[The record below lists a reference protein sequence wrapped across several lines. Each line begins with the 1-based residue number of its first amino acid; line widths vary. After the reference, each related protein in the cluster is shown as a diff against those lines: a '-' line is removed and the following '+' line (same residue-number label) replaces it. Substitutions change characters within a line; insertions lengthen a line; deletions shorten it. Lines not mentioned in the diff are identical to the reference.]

1 MTDGRS
7 EAETETEIATATA
20 TAEEEAAGWRA
31 LTEGPPPSKRLRE
44 MWAHGLARNPA
55 APADLRARLIG
66 RSHHVMWRSLP
77 SAVVDAALA
86 HPEWKVRSLLA
97 DAQPNISP
105 EQWAR
110 LILGEQ
116 DPRRRWIQTS
126 VAVDR
131 RTELT
136 DAAYEELATDRSAR
150 VRAEAAR
157 LTGLPVRH
165 ITALAADTDPSVR
178 ASACRRAWPHLSAS
192 DRAALLDDPDDEV
205 RGEALL
211 RHHEEHPMPRSVF
224 AAGTLND
231 RALKCCCLTPDLA
244 EHVARHG
251 SRAQR
256 TSLALNPHLPGDLV
270 ALLAQDPDESV
281 RFTISLR
288 AGLTEDQR
296 ADIDID
302 FDPGV
307 HHHALGWVVAL
318 HDDPAAMR
326 RLAASSH
333 PLVRRSVARAR
344 HLPPDVVTRLASDE
358 DRVVQLFL
366 AESCDDAPA
375 AMLLR
380 VWQWWTGSF
389 SHPDRPLS
397 HPNFPRHDLL
407 RHADD
412 PDPRMRRLALE
423 DPQSTPE
430 LVERLSRDGDADVRH
445 RAARDP
451 RLTLTSAVRL
461 LDDPKDRVR
470 WAAAQHPHLPA
481 HVVVQLLRD
490 TETAQEAAGRPSLP
504 LPVMEQLLRL
514 VQEG

>member
-7 EAETETEIATATA
+7 EAQTA
-20 TAEEEAAGWRA
+20 TAEEEATGWA
-31 LTEGPPPSKRLRE
+31 VLTEGPAPSERLRE

-55 APADLRARLIG
+55 APAGLRAHLIG
-66 RSHHVMWRSLP
+66 RSHHVMWSPLP

-86 HPEWKVRSLLA
+86 HPEWKVRELLA

-116 DPRRRWIQTS
+116 DPRRRWVLTS

-136 DAAYEELATDRSAR
+136 GAAYEELATDSSAR
-150 VRAEAAR
+150 VRGEAAR
-157 LTGLPVRH
+157 LTGLPVHH
-165 ITALAADTDPSVR
+165 ITALVADTDPSVR
-178 ASACRRAWPHLSAS
+178 AFACRRAWPHLSAS
-192 DRAALLDDPDDEV
+192 ERAALLDDPDGEV
-205 RGEALL
+205 RVEALL

-224 AAGTLND
+224 EAAHLND
-231 RALKCCCLTPDLA
+231 RALERCRLAPDLA

-251 SRAQR
+251 SSAQR
-256 TSLALNPHLPGDLV
+256 SSLARNSHLPAGLV

-281 RFTISLR
+281 RFTTSLR
-288 AGLTEDQR
+288 ADLTEGRR

-302 FDPGV
+302 FDPGG
-307 HHHALGWVVAL
+307 HYHALDWVVAL

-333 PLVRRSVARAR
+333 PLVRRSVARAT
-344 HLPPDVVTRLASDE
+344 HLPPDVVTRLADDE

-375 AMLLR
+375 EMLLR

-389 SHPDRPLS
+389 SHPDRPRD
-397 HPNFPRHDLL
+397 HPRFPRHDLL
-407 RHADD
+407 RYADD
-412 PDPRMRRLALE
+412 PNPRMRQLALD

-430 LVERLSRDGDADVRH
+430 LVERLSRDDDADVRH
-445 RAARDP
+445 RAAQAP

-461 LDDPKDRVR
+461 LDDPKDAVR
-470 WAAAQHPHLPA
+470 RAAAQHPHLPTP
-481 HVVVQLLRD
+481 VVVKLLSD
-490 TETAQEAAGRPSLP
+490 VETAQEAARRPSLP

-514 VQEG
+514 IQEG